1 MIKEIIVI
9 RRTSLKSSAMGF
21 GSKPEFILAY
31 LSAINYHPVLVKPL
45 KDLRTVLDKAKATK
59 KLHATKLRVSK

>member
-1 MIKEIIVI
+1 MFKEIIII

-21 GSKPEFILAY
+21 SSKPEFILAY

-45 KDLRTVLDKAKATK
+45 QFEGFT
-59 KLHATKLRVSK
+59 HSFG

>member
-1 MIKEIIVI
+1 MFKEIIII

-21 GSKPEFILAY
+21 SLKPEFILAY

-45 KDLRTVLDKAKATK
+45 QFEGFT
-59 KLHATKLRVSK
+59 HSFG

>member
-1 MIKEIIVI
+1 MFKEIIII

-21 GSKPEFILAY
+21 SLKPEFILAY

-45 KDLRTVLDKAKATK
+45 QFEGLYTQFWIRPKQQKSYTLRNCE
-59 KLHATKLRVSK
+59 